1 MSDKNK
7 ENSDSSTNWKDYEL
21 LEETKKLRTAKSTLY
36 VPKKDRYEDASS
48 SAFIFTIFGAIGDAV
63 VILTILGILHLPI
76 ANNIISQIAMIGLFS
91 FFLFV
96 GITSWKKARF
106 LKTELEDEEN
116 DTNAINTWLEENL
129 TLDVLSALT
138 DPAQAEEINYLHQLD
153 YVKEQLNKQFSNLD
167 EEYVDLLADN
177 YLSKL
182 YDEQ

>member
-48 SAFIFTIFGAIGDAV
+48 SAFIFTIFGVVGDVV

-106 LKTELEDEEN
+106 LKTELEDN
-116 DTNAINTWLEENL
+116 LMVCPHCDYHFRINARKRINQLFDEKEKLLCIRMKENL
-129 TLDVLSALT
+129 SIRCHKNT
-138 DPAQAEEINYLHQLD
+138 QL
-153 YVKEQLNKQFSNLD
+153 KF
-167 EEYVDLLADN
+167 
-177 YLSKL
+177 
-182 YDEQ
+182 

>member
-1 MSDKNK
+1 M
-7 ENSDSSTNWKDYEL
+7 
-21 LEETKKLRTAKSTLY
+21 
-36 VPKKDRYEDASS
+36 
-48 SAFIFTIFGAIGDAV
+48 
-63 VILTILGILHLPI
+63 I
-76 ANNIISQIAMIGLFS
+76 ALFS

-167 EEYVDLLADN
+167 EEYLDLLADN

>member
-63 VILTILGILHLPI
+63 VILTILGVLHLPI

-138 DPAQAEEINYLHQLD
+138 DLAQAEEINYLHQLD

-167 EEYVDLLADN
+167 EEYLDLLADN

-182 YDEQ
+182 YDKQ